1 MNPSPT
7 PTRGRPFPGTNGSL
21 SHMIVTLHP
30 EEFFTREQAVPVFR
44 ACIKYGMIRPR
55 ELLCPLD
62 V

>member
-1 MNPSPT
+1 
-7 PTRGRPFPGTNGSL
+7 
-21 SHMIVTLHP
+21 MIVTLHP